1 VKLIPHP
8 TPEEL
13 LLDESFLNYYFKKN
27 EADVWEW
34 EEFLED
40 YPQHQATVMEAV
52 AILDR
57 LSLKWSEDQIRT
69 KYAQL
74 ESNLNQ
80 NTPSVGNVLPLPIQ
94 QYRWSWAVGMAAAV
108 LILMG
113 FWNYFKNDQASPIY
127 KELVAKQSL
136 IERVNTSE
144 RPLLIAL
151 ADGSSIL
158 LQKGSRLSYPKQF
171 NAAKREVYLDGEA
184 FFEVAKNPT
193 QPFYVYANEIVT
205 KVLGTS
211 FSINARNARQDIK
224 VVVHTGKVSVYKLNY
239 STKTQ
244 PKRELEGVVITQNQ
258 ALVFNRDI
266 ASFAKSLVT
275 DPQIVKESQVYD
287 FEFKDEAA
295 SHVFE
300 KLQKAYGI
308 EIVYDEVLLR
318 DCPVTASLTDE
329 PLYGKLDL
337 VCRAIEAHYEIVD
350 GQVIVNSKGC
360 K

>member
-1 VKLIPHP
+1 MPHP

-13 LLDESFLNYYFKKN
+13 LLNESFLNYYFKKN

-40 YPQHQATVMEAV
+40 HPQHQATVLQAI

-57 LSLKWSEDQIRT
+57 LSLKWNESQIRT
-69 KYAQL
+69 KYAHL
-74 ESNLNQ
+74 ESNLSQ
-80 NTPSVGNVLPLPIQ
+80 NMQTSDNILPLSTRT
-94 QYRWSWAVGMAAAV
+94 YRWSWAVGIAAAV
-108 LILMG
+108 LLVIG
-113 FWNYFKNDQASPIY
+113 FWNYFKNDQVSPIY
-127 KELVAKQSL
+127 KELVQSQTL
-136 IERVNTSE
+136 IERINTSE
-144 RPLLIAL
+144 RPMLITL

-171 NAAKREVYLDGEA
+171 SASKREVYLDGEA

-205 KVLGTS
+205 KVIGTS

-239 STKTQ
+239 SAKTK
-244 PKRELEGVVITQNQ
+244 PKRNLEGVVITQNQ
-258 ALVFNRDI
+258 ALVFNREV

-275 DPQIVKESQVYD
+275 DPQVLKEAQVYD
-287 FEFKDEAA
+287 FEFTDEAA
-295 SHVFE
+295 SNVFK

-308 EIVYDEVLLR
+308 EIVYDEILLR